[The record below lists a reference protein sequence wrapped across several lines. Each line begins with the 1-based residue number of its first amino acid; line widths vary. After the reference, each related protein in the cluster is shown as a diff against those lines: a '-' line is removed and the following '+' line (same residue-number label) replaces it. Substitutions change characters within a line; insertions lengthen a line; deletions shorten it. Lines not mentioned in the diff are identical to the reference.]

1 MRREYYLKDNI
12 RLYLFVLWLFVRM
25 RVFAGRALL
34 FVVVSSWYS
43 VLWIRKN
50 VVTTGQ
56 MFSGLIVLLSLYPL
70 LFLKP
75 GLFSSL
81 ASHLLQS
88 FNFKITIHERR
99 QGRGVHI

>member
-1 MRREYYLKDNI
+1 MRN
-12 RLYLFVLWLFVRM
+12 
-25 RVFAGRALL
+25 FAGRVLL

-43 VLWIRKN
+43 VLWIVQDMTEVRKK
-50 VVTTGQ
+50 VVRTGQ
-56 MFSGLIVLLSLYPL
+56 MFSSLIVLLPLYSLL
-70 LFLKP
+70 SLKP

-81 ASHLLQS
+81 SSHLLQS